1 MISFLKA
8 VSEKRNIENIID
20 EDFKSCR
27 FAASKDEGES
37 FSEWCDLSE
46 DDQTLKEKL
55 YLGSRKCLETILT
68 RNNKS
73 KLKDFQELPETA
85 RWKMRNIDGILVPSL
100 EDRSNVYVLMPDS
113 GNIGPILKSISM
125 PDPTASGPAGMPIPR
140 DYCEDVWFEECED
153 GGVYVVGIDDEVVI
167 FYLDVP
173 GDKIY
178 GKYKCSKSYWESIWL
193 NTFGSCSVNSSNME
207 KLYIEKVTDEEFK
220 SCRFAASKDEGESFS
235 EWCELSE
242 DDQTLKEK
250 LYLGSRKCLE
260 TILTRNNKNKLKD
273 FQELPETARWK
284 MRNIDGILVPSLEDR
299 SNVYVLM
306 PDSGNIGPI
315 LKSISMP
322 DPTASGPAG
331 MPIPRDYCEDVWFE
345 ECEDGG
351 VYIVGI
357 DDEVVIFYLDVPGD
371 KIYGKYKCS
380 KSYWESI
387 WLASFP
393 SIKVNPT
400 LFK

>member
-27 FAASKDEGES
+27 FAASKDEGEC

-125 PDPTASGPAGMPIPR
+125 PDPTVSGPAGMPIPR

-173 GDKIY
+173 GD
-178 GKYKCSKSYWESIWL
+178 
-193 NTFGSCSVNSSNME
+193 M
-207 KLYIEKVTDEEFK
+207 
-220 SCRFAASKDEGESFS
+220 
-235 EWCELSE
+235 
-242 DDQTLKEK
+242 
-250 LYLGSRKCLE
+250 
-260 TILTRNNKNKLKD
+260 
-273 FQELPETARWK
+273 
-284 MRNIDGILVPSLEDR
+284 
-299 SNVYVLM
+299 
-306 PDSGNIGPI
+306 
-315 LKSISMP
+315 
-322 DPTASGPAG
+322 
-331 MPIPRDYCEDVWFE
+331 
-345 ECEDGG
+345 
-351 VYIVGI
+351 
-357 DDEVVIFYLDVPGD
+357 
-371 KIYGKYKCS
+371 IYGKYKCS

-387 WLASFP
+387 WLASFS